1 VNAVLLAVALVVA
14 GGAVVC
20 VSARDPRLALGGLAA
35 TLVAAP
41 FLADPLPGP
50 LPLAARVVAALLA
63 VYLPWILVREPG
75 SVTRGSLLGW
85 PVEALIAAAAFVIGF
100 GTAGLGAPALGPAE
114 AQAAGFVLIAMA
126 VGPLVFGRDVFR
138 SGSGAV
144 LLLGGVLLVR
154 SSLAGTPGP
163 LEELVTGALFI
174 ALGGAVAFLISSAAA
189 AGVAGGEVLVPT
201 ATSAAPPAAR
211 RRGPAGAPR

>member
-20 VSARDPRLALGGLAA
+20 VSARDHRLALGGLAA